1 MTERNTATDAGGD
14 ATTGGTLSVEVAY
27 GLPTRQVLLV
37 VEIPSGATV
46 RDAIA
51 ASGIENEF
59 PDLEVDADRVGVF
72 GQKVALDHTLE
83 PGDRVEI
90 YRPLLIDPKEARRAR
105 AEAARSAD

>member
-1 MTERNTATDAGGD
+1 MRGAGSIARTGD
-14 ATTGGTLSVEVAY
+14 TITVEVAY
-27 GLPTRQVLLV
+27 GLPSRQVLLT
-37 VEIPSGATV
+37 VEIPPGATV

-51 ASGIENEF
+51 ASGIENEL

-83 PGDRVEI
+83 SGDRVEI

-105 AEAARSAD
+105 ADAARGAE